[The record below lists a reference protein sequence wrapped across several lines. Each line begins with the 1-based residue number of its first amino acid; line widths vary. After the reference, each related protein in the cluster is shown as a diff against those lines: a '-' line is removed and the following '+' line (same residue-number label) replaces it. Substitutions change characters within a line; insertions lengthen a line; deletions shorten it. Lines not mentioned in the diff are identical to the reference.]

1 MAHAA
6 RRFLIEDERHAE
18 PQEGEFSSL
27 AEALAELRRRASM
40 PWDQPPNVAPCT
52 NWRNC
57 GRSYEIIEYDDSTQ
71 PPTEVRRFL
80 ALEVSATGAKWVNN
94 PGGGSRDA

>member
-27 AEALAELRRRASM
+27 TEALAELQLRASM

-57 GRSYEIIEYDDSTQ
+57 GRSYEIIEYDDSTH
-71 PPTEVRRFL
+71 PPTEVQRFL
-80 ALEVSATGAKWVNN
+80 ALEVSASGAKWVSS
-94 PGGGSRDA
+94 PDGASGDA